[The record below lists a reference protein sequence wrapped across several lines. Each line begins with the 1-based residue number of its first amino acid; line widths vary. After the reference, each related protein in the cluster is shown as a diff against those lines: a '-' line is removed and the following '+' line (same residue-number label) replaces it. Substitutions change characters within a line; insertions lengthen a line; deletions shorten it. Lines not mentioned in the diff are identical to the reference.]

1 METNDTLSLD
11 EVHRV
16 TSHLADAFVIL
27 DVMVKEEV
35 TNKFIHIKDSN
46 RRVKFSSIKHLI
58 EIAKQIE
65 YQDNDF
71 FGRLSLFLKEKD
83 GDKIYNILFPQNVL
97 TEYCN

>member
-1 METNDTLSLD
+1 MKANDTLSLD
-11 EVHRV
+11 EAHRV

-27 DVMVKEEV
+27 DVMVKEGV
-35 TNKFIHIKDSN
+35 ANKFIHINYSN

-71 FGRLSLFLKEKD
+71 FGRLSLFIKEKD
-83 GDKIYNILFPQNVL
+83 GDKIYNILFPQM
-97 TEYCN
+97 Y